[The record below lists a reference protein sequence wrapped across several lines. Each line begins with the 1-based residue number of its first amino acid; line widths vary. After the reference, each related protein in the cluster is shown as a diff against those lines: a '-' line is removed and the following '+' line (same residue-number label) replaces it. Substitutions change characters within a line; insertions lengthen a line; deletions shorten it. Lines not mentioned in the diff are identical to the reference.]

1 LVNGT
6 TRLLRL
12 DGVEA
17 VCVGLD
23 AERNSLIAL
32 VTAAGEGQC
41 CPGCGQYSQHPHS
54 WVRTRPRDLPVAGRL
69 TALTWTKRRWRC
81 RNAACD
87 RATFTESV
95 PRISPRARLTGWLRA
110 SIGRRWPTRGA
121 R

>member
-1 LVNGT
+1 MVNST

-17 VCVGLD
+17 ASVGLD
-23 AERNSLIAL
+23 AERNPLIAL

-54 WVRTRPRDLPVAGRL
+54 WVRTRPRDLPVAGRQ

-81 RNAACD
+81 RNAACE

-95 PRISPRARLTGWLRA
+95 PQIPPRARLTGRLRA